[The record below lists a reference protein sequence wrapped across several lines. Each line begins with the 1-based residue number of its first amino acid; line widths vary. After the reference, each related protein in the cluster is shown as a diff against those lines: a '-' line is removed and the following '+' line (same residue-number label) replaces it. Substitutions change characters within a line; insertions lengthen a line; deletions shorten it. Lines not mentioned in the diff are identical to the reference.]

1 MRTFETP
8 PDYHPAC
15 VLNEL
20 TWSGMRRRKKTEIIV
35 ERDQV
40 LVIKRLNSQAAE
52 WCDQC
57 RKETRMVSVDEA
69 AAVAGISERTVY
81 RRVEDDLVHF
91 TETTEGQLMICIT
104 SLLSSV

>member
-1 MRTFETP
+1 
-8 PDYHPAC
+8 
-15 VLNEL
+15 
-20 TWSGMRRRKKTEIIV
+20 MRRRKKTEIIV

-57 RKETRMVSVDEA
+57 LKETRMVSVDEA